1 MEAGVYGEH
10 GVHVPRRVVVAR
22 GHDLDHVT
30 IRFIGGRNRSTRK
43 KTTHLPQFADIIDH
57 IMLDRVHLEMSGI
70 QIHKWCK

>member
-30 IRFIGGRNRSTRK
+30 IQHLQMVVCIAQKTRMTPHNVLRQHAQVCMSLLSVFILL
-43 KTTHLPQFADIIDH
+43 H
-57 IMLDRVHLEMSGI
+57 
-70 QIHKWCK
+70 